1 MHCIK
6 IYVSKNRSGIIP
18 GVSYSLIL
26 LSLVLRQS
34 SKKTADKAA
43 VSIMVNDQGSTVP
56 KARGEKIR
64 MKMNI
69 IKILL
74 DILKNPKNAIDGRHM
89 CSKSA

>member
-1 MHCIK
+1 
-6 IYVSKNRSGIIP
+6 V
-18 GVSYSLIL
+18 
-26 LSLVLRQS
+26 
-34 SKKTADKAA
+34 ADKTA

-74 DILKNPKNAIDGRHM
+74 DIL
-89 CSKSA
+89 

>member
-1 MHCIK
+1 MK
-6 IYVSKNRSGIIP
+6 IYVSKNNSGIIP
-18 GVSYSLIL
+18 GVSYSGRLP
-26 LSLVLRQS
+26 SLVLRYS
-34 SKKTADKAA
+34 SKKAADKAA

-74 DILKNPKNAIDGRHM
+74 DIFYN
-89 CSKSA
+89 

>member
-6 IYVSKNRSGIIP
+6 IYVSKNNRGIIP
-18 GVSYSLIL
+18 GVSYRGIL
-26 LSLVLRQS
+26 LSLVLRWK
-34 SKKTADKAA
+34 SKKAADKAA

-74 DILKNPKNAIDGRHM
+74 DILYN
-89 CSKSA
+89 